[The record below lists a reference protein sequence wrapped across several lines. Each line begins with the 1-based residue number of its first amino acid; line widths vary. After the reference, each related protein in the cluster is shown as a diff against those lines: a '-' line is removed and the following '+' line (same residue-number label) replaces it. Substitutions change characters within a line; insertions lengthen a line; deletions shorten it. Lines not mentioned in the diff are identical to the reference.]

1 MQDKIQDILK
11 NENITQ
17 AKLAEILGIQASAIS
32 HLLSGRNKASMD
44 VVQKILKAF
53 PSINPDWLILG
64 EGEMYR
70 NSSEPP
76 KNQNISIKSV
86 KNEPFM
92 GTLFDDISSNE
103 PEYPTQKELNH
114 QPPKQETKNNNKF
127 ESNDYGQQNNSHYK
141 QPQQMEER
149 ELVSKPTETAQP
161 FPVDS
166 NNYHQP
172 QPRTIKRIIIL
183 YSDGSFEELTK

>member
-114 QPPKQETKNNNKF
+114 QPPKQESKPSNKSEF
-127 ESNDYGQQNNSHYK
+127 NDYNQQNNSRYNNT
-141 QPQQMEER
+141 QQIEER
-149 ELVSKPTETAQP
+149 AVVSKTTETAQP
-161 FPVDS
+161 PHVDPIS
-166 NNYHQP
+166 YRQP